1 MRKLF
6 LASFACV
13 SLDLLKEFLPTS
25 PEKLKAVLIPTAA
38 DPYEKKDFVESDRM
52 KLVEM
57 GFLVKDV
64 DIKDKTEG
72 ELERELI
79 EADLILMAGG
89 NTFYLLDNIRKSGF
103 DKLLP
108 RLLDRG
114 VIYVGSS
121 AGSIVCC
128 PTIIGARLFDDPK
141 AAPDLID
148 YSGLNLFDTIL
159 LPHSQK
165 EKYFERLALAKI
177 ELKKLGLEAMTLTD
191 DEAIVIVGDEVRK
204 VSV

>member
-13 SLDLLKEFLPTS
+13 SLGLIKEILPAS
-25 PEKLKAVLIPTAA
+25 SVKLKAAVIPTAA
-38 DPYEKKDFVESDRM
+38 DPYERKDFVDADRT

-64 DIKDKTEG
+64 DLKNKSES
-72 ELERELI
+72 ELERELTDV
-79 EADLILMAGG
+79 DLILMAGG
-89 NTFYLLDNIRKSGF
+89 NTFYLLDHIRKSGF

-114 VIYVGSS
+114 AIYVGSS

-141 AAPDLID
+141 IVPDLID

-177 ELKKLGLEAMTLTD
+177 ELKKLGLKAMTLSD
-191 DEAIVIVGDEVRK
+191 DEAIMIVGDEVRK
-204 VSV
+204 VSI